1 MSELVEARSL
11 GLGSMSDWIR
21 TMTEWTSLQHAYGPA
36 GDIPALLAAAENS
49 GAKFGPAWNDVWS
62 RLCHQGTTYT
72 ASYAALPLL
81 ADMAERHAP
90 AGYVAALDLAA
101 AILAS
106 TDGPT
111 DPVLR
116 RQQHADTLRRL
127 HDLAYRNL
135 PLAEGDTEFVYGL
148 QALMAFEDGG
158 VWQRHLNHVADG
170 ELPLECPNC
179 GELLILNLDGP
190 EYTLAS
196 YTDGSIPPTP
206 VRPYEPPMVHSK
218 DAWWRFRGISEE
230 LRSSP
235 KSGTSSVVPLV
246 RAATRSSILRTP
258 SPDVRTNAII
268 CRCDARSVVHSAPVS
283 VADDHSAGQ
292 TLSAARSFVVI
303 ALLSRTRR

>member
-206 VRPYEPPMVHSK
+206 VRPYEPPDGSLEGRMV
-218 DAWWRFRGISEE
+218 A
-230 LRSSP
+230 
-235 KSGTSSVVPLV
+235 
-246 RAATRSSILRTP
+246 
-258 SPDVRTNAII
+258 
-268 CRCDARSVVHSAPVS
+268 
-283 VADDHSAGQ
+283 
-292 TLSAARSFVVI
+292 
-303 ALLSRTRR
+303 LSRNLGRTEVESKIRYVISSATCPRCHSVFDTPDALT